1 VLLSPWRVDRVP
13 VLFAPALACA
23 LAVPRSADAQGVF
36 RATPSVS
43 VTQQHDSNVFS
54 TQVDPEA
61 DFVTRVSSGV
71 ETEYRSPLW
80 TMSGRYV
87 LDNERFAEHAGLD
100 SMDARQRAAV
110 AFGYRPTARVAW
122 AVDGE
127 FWKTR
132 TPGELNAATGLTFTR
147 AAARRLSAHS
157 SVTRHLTPVST
168 GTIDYGVTQDHLAG
182 GTGATTH
189 DAAVGIQR
197 RRSLRETVTLDY
209 RFRDYV
215 FVAAGTAPAS
225 AAISHAVTLGWTRAI
240 TPGLRISLD
249 GGPRVTNSVAAAE
262 LFASVQYQRLPGDV
276 SLTYA
281 RTQAT
286 VIGFAGVADTQSL
299 SATAARTVW
308 SSIRMRV
315 GPSVFRSALGG
326 ARADAYVFTLDLTRP
341 ITPSVAIEVAVDG
354 SLQRGS
360 LYGRLAN
367 TTIARHGALIRLVAG
382 PPTKLR

>member
-1 VLLSPWRVDRVP
+1 MLLSPWRVDRVP

-43 VTQQHDSNVFS
+43 VTQQQDSNVFS
-54 TQVDPEA
+54 TSVAPA
-61 DFVTRVSSGV
+61 SDFVTRVSSGIDS
-71 ETEYRSPLW
+71 EYRSPIW
-80 TMSGRYV
+80 TMSGRYF
-87 LDNERFAEHAGLD
+87 LDNERFADHAELD

-110 AFGYRPTARVAW
+110 ALGYRPNPRVGW
-122 AVDGE
+122 TVDAE

-157 SVTRHLTPVST
+157 SVTRHLTPLST
-168 GTIDYGVTQDHLAG
+168 GTIDYNVTQDHLAG
-182 GTGATTH
+182 GAGATTH
-189 DAAVGIQR
+189 DAAVEIQR
-197 RRSLRETVTLDY
+197 RRSSRETVTLDY

-215 FVAAGTAPAS
+215 FVAAGHPS
-225 AAISHAVTLGWTRAI
+225 AAISHAVTVGWTRAI
-240 TPGLRISLD
+240 TPSLRIALD
-249 GGPRVTNSVAAAE
+249 GGPRVTNASAAAE
-262 LFASVQYQRLPGDV
+262 LFASVQYERAPGDV

-286 VIGFAGVADTQSL
+286 VIGLAGVADTQSL
-299 SATAARTVW
+299 SATAARTLW
-308 SSIRMRV
+308 SSVRMRV
-315 GPSVFRSALGG
+315 GPSMFRSALGG
-326 ARADAYVFTLDLTRP
+326 ARADAYVFTVDFTRA
-341 ITPSVAIEVAVDG
+341 ITPRIAIDVALDG